1 MKHLHK
7 FVFFHQSLHPLPLM
21 ACKEDHCRLLQD
33 EDEYSGSDYGLVQR
47 AQPQSLF
54 YKRYAFISSGL
65 LALSVIL
72 NAILI
77 FPRHASFMA
86 VSYHDRTKYGPLLN
100 PVRSHFVVLTLL
112 VSKSRSRYY
121 SHMARRIR
129 LLERQYDSYRRALE
143 SPQSRRRHSRRGPRV
158 GGKQRSATK

>member
-1 MKHLHK
+1 MGVVVIFSHRRRPLSFRCTKHCHRL
-7 FVFFHQSLHPLPLM
+7 VLFHLSLRWLPLM
-21 ACKEDHCRLLQD
+21 ACKEDHSLLQD
-33 EDEYSGSDYGLVQR
+33 EDEYSGSDYVLAQR

-77 FPRHASFMA
+77 FPRHAPFMA
-86 VSYHDRTKYGPLLN
+86 VSYHDRSKYGSLLN
-100 PVRSHFVVLTLL
+100 SVRSHLVVLTLL

-121 SHMARRIR
+121 SHVARRIR
-129 LLERQYDSYRRALE
+129 VLERQYDSYRRALE
-143 SPQSRRRHSRRGPRV
+143 SP
-158 GGKQRSATK
+158 